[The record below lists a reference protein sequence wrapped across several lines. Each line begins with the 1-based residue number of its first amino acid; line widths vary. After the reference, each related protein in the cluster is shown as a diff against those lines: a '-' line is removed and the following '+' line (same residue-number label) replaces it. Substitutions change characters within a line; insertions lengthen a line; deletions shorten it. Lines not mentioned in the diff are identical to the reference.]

1 MDPIFWPKEGT
12 TGFPWPQ
19 IHWKNKRE
27 QKNNNTLLNDHFK

>member
-19 IHWKNKRE
+19 IHWKNKQERTKK
-27 QKNNNTLLNDHFK
+27 QHHIIKWSF